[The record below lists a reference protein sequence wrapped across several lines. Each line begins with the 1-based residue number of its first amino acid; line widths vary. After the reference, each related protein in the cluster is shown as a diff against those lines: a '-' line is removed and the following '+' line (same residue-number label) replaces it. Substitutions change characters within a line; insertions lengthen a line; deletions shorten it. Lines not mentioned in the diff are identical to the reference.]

1 MENKNSGW
9 KRVGRE
15 MKIDMPFIFR
25 DLSEDLLFVGLTRVH
40 GSLLA
45 LKSRPSYMHFGICV
59 PVAQPTKLGL
69 F

>member
-25 DLSEDLLFVGLTRVH
+25 ELSGDLLFVGLTRLH

-45 LKSRPSYMHFGICV
+45 LRSRPSYMHFGICV
-59 PVAQPTKLGL
+59 PVA
-69 F
+69 

>member
-1 MENKNSGW
+1 
-9 KRVGRE
+9 
-15 MKIDMPFIFR
+15 MKINMPFIFR

-59 PVAQPTKLGL
+59 PVA
-69 F
+69 

>member
-25 DLSEDLLFVGLTRVH
+25 ELSEDLLFVGLTRVL

-45 LKSRPSYMHFGICV
+45 LRSRPSYMHFGICG
-59 PVAQPTKLGL
+59 PVA
-69 F
+69 